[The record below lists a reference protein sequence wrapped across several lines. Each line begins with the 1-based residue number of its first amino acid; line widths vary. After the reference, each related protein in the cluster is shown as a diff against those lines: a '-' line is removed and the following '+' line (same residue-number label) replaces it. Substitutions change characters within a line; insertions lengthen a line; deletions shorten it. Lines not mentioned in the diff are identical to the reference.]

1 MAEGYFNKL
10 ISSIRG
16 LGAPRW
22 EGPITNPN
30 HTYEGRFNRGDDL
43 SLYQAMMSLPRPLA
57 GQRESRNVLD
67 VRGRAGEGIGDVFDR
82 WVINP
87 PRGYPRSLQTLE
99 QISGGLPNIPADW
112 FKR

>member
-1 MAEGYFNKL
+1 MSEGYFNKL

-30 HTYEGRFNRGDDL
+30 HTYEGGFNRGNDL
-43 SLYQAMMSLPRPLA
+43 SLYQAMMNMPRPLV
-57 GQRESRNVLD
+57 GQRESQNVYD
-67 VRGRAGEGIGDVFDR
+67 VRGRGEGFGDVFDR

-87 PRGYPRSLQTLE
+87 PRNEPRAPGTLE
-99 QISGGLPNIPADW
+99 QISGGLPKIPADW